1 MHLINDGVTVNGDTA
16 TVEFAG
22 SGPTTSFQCNLDGQ
36 GFSPCELVQVTL
48 MQMLAKWGVGVLSF
62 KVNVYTVTQ
71 SFIPHTVVL

>member
-1 MHLINDGVTVNGDTA
+1 MNGDTA